1 MLACKPED
9 SVLSYYVDLQ
19 ELVWLGGNTL
29 YGVISLTLPCALYWG
44 TFRNLVGVK
53 WQVAVS
59 FSASFT
65 VYHAGALCCL
75 LCFCIS
81 HRPSCPLVCLLLWI
95 CSESTWLIHL
105 LSSSRY
111 LSTWPGASL
120 TSVTSSREENSRL
133 PFTTLQNLVF
143 SILFST
149 SGSLLSQTSL
159 KASGNWGFL
168 WLPQEIGDSYGCNM
182 IFCCSPFMCFCWIFP
197 GELCHLTPPAGTDSS
212 LESWG
217 RCAALLT
224 VIICSWP
231 TSLSLGSTFLNK
243 ETHCFLNSSF
253 SYADWFYTNES
264 GFYSS
269 LFFVL

>member
-81 HRPSCPLVCLLLWI
+81 HRPSRPLVCLLLWI

-168 WLPQEIGDSYGCNM
+168 WLQYDFLLLSIHVFLLNFPGRALPSHTTSRHWLQ
-182 IFCCSPFMCFCWIFP
+182 P
-197 GELCHLTPPAGTDSS
+197 GELGKMCCTVNSDHL
-212 LESWG
+212 
-217 RCAALLT
+217 LLAN
-224 VIICSWP
+224 
-231 TSLSLGSTFLNK
+231 LS
-243 ETHCFLNSSF
+243 
-253 SYADWFYTNES
+253 
-264 GFYSS
+264 
-269 LFFVL
+269 